1 MISRRKKISP
11 YGRRNGHADVTAGA
25 GEAELTLLLATAFA
39 VHTRTPRAVRLPC
52 PSPLPGGATPPPPPE
67 GSPCPIRQQCC
78 RPLLPV
84 LSGEK
89 VKETPQSA
97 GGVPRLGGPGR
108 APRRGFLGSSAGMPR
123 WAALGAVRW
132 GAGAGARAEG
142 ASGLRRHPGR
152 GGMRR
157 PRGGAGGGESASL
170 GLREA
175 FRRMDKN
182 CDGRLDFEE
191 IQEAARLLGL
201 PGGDDYTSEVLAQ
214 FDRDGDGYIS
224 FLEYKGYIRRQERA
238 MNNAFRRLDAASRG
252 HFSAADLLAELRRIG
267 IKARPRD
274 ARRMVQ
280 LIDENNDGRV
290 SEVEWRHF
298 VSLLPAAQVRENA
311 AWALMASAVDL
322 PPTTQP
328 TSEIFKKLAIGALAG
343 AVAKCVVA
351 PFERLREVLQ
361 AAEVVPATPLAG
373 VARQIIKD
381 EGFWG
386 LWRGN
391 TLVLARVV
399 PYVALQWSVYDA
411 VQDALGAVRRRH
423 ASASPGGEL
432 GLMERLFAGI
442 VAGTAATLVVYP
454 LECLKT
460 QVAVGG
466 LRGNLAANV
475 RQVLREEGLL
485 RGFYKGLGPTISF
498 KIIATAV
505 GFNLHAL
512 MSRIYRDA
520 VGGRRL
526 SALEHGFIG
535 GISGI
540 TCATLTLP
548 LHSAVT
554 KLRIQGVGGRPLVYR
569 GLADCLSQSVQKA
582 GVRSLF
588 AGAVPTYAKVFPNVF
603 IVYSVTAGLR
613 RRWGVGGLSVY
624 RARSASPKKGAPSC

>member
-1 MISRRKKISP
+1 M
-11 YGRRNGHADVTAGA
+11 A
-25 GEAELTLLLATAFA
+25 
-39 VHTRTPRAVRLPC
+39 
-52 PSPLPGGATPPPPPE
+52 
-67 GSPCPIRQQCC
+67 
-78 RPLLPV
+78 
-84 LSGEK
+84 
-89 VKETPQSA
+89 
-97 GGVPRLGGPGR
+97 
-108 APRRGFLGSSAGMPR
+108 RG
-123 WAALGAVRW
+123 AALGAVRW
-132 GAGAGARAEG
+132 GA
-142 ASGLRRHPGR
+142 SGLRRHPGS
-152 GGMRR
+152 GGARR
-157 PRGGAGGGESASL
+157 PRGGAGGGEAASLGL

-175 FRRMDKN
+175 FRHMDKN

-191 IQEAARLLGL
+191 IQEAAQLLGL

-224 FLEYKGYIRRQERA
+224 FGEYKRYIRRQERA
-238 MNNAFRRLDAASRG
+238 MLRAFRRLDAASRG
-252 HFSAADLLAELRRIG
+252 HFSAEDLLAELRRIG

-280 LIDENNDGRV
+280 LIDEDNDGRV
-290 SEVEWRHF
+290 SAVEFRQF
-298 VSLLPAAQVRENA
+298 LQLLPAAQVRENA

-343 AVAKCVVA
+343 AVAKCAVA

-373 VARQIIKD
+373 VARQIIRD
-381 EGFWG
+381 EGFRG

-399 PYVALQWSVYDA
+399 PYVALQWSLYDA
-411 VQDALGAVRRRH
+411 VQDALAAVHRRH
-423 ASASPGGEL
+423 AGPASSGGDL

-475 RQVLREEGLL
+475 RQVLQEEGLFH
-485 RGFYKGLGPTISF
+485 GFYKGLGPTIFF

-505 GFNLHAL
+505 GFNLHAQ
-512 MSRIYRDA
+512 MSRVCRDA

-535 GISGI
+535 GMSGI

-582 GVRSLF
+582 GWRSLF

-624 RARSASPKKGAPSC
+624 TRSASPKKGAPSC